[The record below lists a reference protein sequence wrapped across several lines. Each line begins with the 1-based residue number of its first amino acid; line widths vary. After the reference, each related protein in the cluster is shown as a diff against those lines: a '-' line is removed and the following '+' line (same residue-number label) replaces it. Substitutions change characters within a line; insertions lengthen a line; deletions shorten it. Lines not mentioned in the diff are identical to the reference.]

1 MSTLLQQAYICSVF
15 WSVAGREQSHL
26 LVMAKRERLEVS
38 RYCAHR
44 ERGALAGGWFV
55 CICLLRASAF
65 PLCHRAS
72 WLLRVHLCCAP
83 LLLSRWSRWSLHGE
97 SIAATLHG
105 GEGQRDAGK
114 RRVFLYLLVNAWPE
128 FPAAVVV
135 GRVFFLIKSTQRQAS
150 NPRGLL
156 WELWSS
162 ERF

>member
-15 WSVAGREQSHL
+15 WSVAEREQSHL

-38 RYCAHR
+38 GYCVHR
-44 ERGALAGGWFV
+44 ERGALAGGSFV

-72 WLLRVHLCCAP
+72 WLLRVDPCCSRDGPVGLCTVNP
-83 LLLSRWSRWSLHGE
+83 SRPRFTVVKVSKMR
-97 SIAATLHG
+97 
-105 GEGQRDAGK
+105 GK
-114 RRVFLYLLVNAWPE
+114 EECSCIYLLMLGQSFQQLWLWAG
-128 FPAAVVV
+128 F
-135 GRVFFLIKSTQRQAS
+135 FFLIKSTQRQAS

-162 ERF
+162 EPF